1 MLDIL
6 LGGVYRIAR
15 FGRSLAER
23 GQDTKMVIVGAC
35 RTILG
40 PKEMSLQP

>member
-6 LGGVYRIAR
+6 PGGVYRIAR
-15 FGRSLAER
+15 FGRDLAGR
-23 GQDTKMVIVGAC
+23 GKDAQMIVVGAC
-35 RTILG
+35 RAILG